1 MNKYNREI
9 LCSNCGLKG
18 HIYKKCTKPKISLGV
33 IAFKYNIKTDNIKYL
48 MIQRKDSHGFVEFI
62 RGKYNI
68 NDINFLQRIIDE
80 MTIKEK
86 KLLETK
92 PFIDLWKVL
101 WRRQPNQ
108 NNKRQYNEYLIS
120 QDKFNT
126 LKKGYKNTLLN
137 KIINLSDLIKK
148 SKTKWKTPEWGF
160 PKGRRNMK
168 ESDYNCAIREFREET
183 SLRDKDFIIYNNIDP
198 FSETF
203 LGSNNIKY
211 RSIYYIGKIITNKPI
226 KIDSNNYYQI
236 SEIGDI
242 KLLDYKD
249 CLSII
254 RPYSIKKI
262 ELLKYIHKLIKLYK
276 IYNKSST
283 YRISF

>member
-1 MNKYNREI
+1 
-9 LCSNCGLKG
+9 
-18 HIYKKCTKPKISLGV
+18 
-33 IAFKYNIKTDNIKYL
+33 
-48 MIQRKDSHGFVEFI
+48 
-62 RGKYNI
+62 
-68 NDINFLQRIIDE
+68 
-80 MTIKEK
+80 
-86 KLLETK
+86 
-92 PFIDLWKVL
+92 
-101 WRRQPNQ
+101 
-108 NNKRQYNEYLIS
+108 
-120 QDKFNT
+120 
-126 LKKGYKNTLLN
+126 
-137 KIINLSDLIKK
+137 
-148 SKTKWKTPEWGF
+148 
-160 PKGRRNMK
+160 
-168 ESDYNCAIREFREET
+168 
-183 SLRDKDFIIYNNIDP
+183 KDFIIYNNIDP